1 MNAST
6 TNDRV
11 SITVEGGVA
20 DVRLTRAEKRNA
32 FDDAM
37 FEGVNAAIA
46 ELAANPAVRVVVVSG
61 EGPCFSAGLDLSNF
75 GKMASGDFKSGESIV
90 ALPRT
95 PTGANRGQQVSF
107 GWRDLPVPVI
117 MAVHGVALGAGF
129 QLALGG
135 DFRFVTPDTKM
146 SAFEMNWGLT
156 PDMGAFPI
164 LRELVRA
171 DVARDLVYSARIVE
185 GEEALA
191 IGLAT
196 RVCADPRAEALA
208 YAHEIAGKNPDA
220 IKAAK
225 RIFNMGFDATVAD
238 LLKAESEEIGALI
251 GSPNQKEAVSARL
264 EKRAANY
271 A

>member
-1 MNAST
+1 M
-6 TNDRV
+6 NDRV
-11 SITVEGGVA
+11 SITIEGGIA

-37 FEGVNAAIA
+37 FAGINEAIA
-46 ELAANPAVRVVVVSG
+46 EIAANPAVRVVVVSG
-61 EGPCFSAGLDLSNF
+61 EGPCFSAGLDLSSF
-75 GKMASGDFKSGESIV
+75 GKMVSGEFKSGAAIV
-90 ALPRT
+90 DLPRT
-95 PTGANRGQQVSF
+95 ETGANRGQQVSY
-107 GWRDLPVPVI
+107 GWRDLAVPVI

-129 QLALGG
+129 QLMLGG
-135 DFRFVTPDTKM
+135 DFRFVTADAKL
-146 SAFEMNWGLT
+146 SAFEMNWGLI

-208 YAHEIAGKNPDA
+208 YAREIAGKNPDA

-225 RIFNMGFDATVAD
+225 RIFNMGAD
-238 LLKAESEEIGALI
+238 SSTLDMLKAESREIGALI
-251 GSPNQKEAVSARL
+251 GSPNQSEAVKARL
-264 EKRAANY
+264 EKREAQY